1 MAETKHHNRAVTL
14 KSYVGKGNIPNES
27 HIEIVDKGYPD
38 LKDGE
43 VRLQTLYIS
52 VDPYFRG
59 KMNSEKSYTSPFT
72 LGESI
77 SGSGV
82 GKVIE
87 TKNHDYHVGDII
99 TSQKQLAYP
108 FQEFVV
114 FDAEGIKQ
122 YKKLDASFPK
132 HLVPATIGWL
142 GMPGLTAY
150 FGILEKAK
158 SSPGQALVVSGAA
171 GAVGSIAGQVGKIAG
186 LKVLGI
192 VGNQEK
198 VDYVKQLGF
207 DHAIIYKGK
216 SRDELSKEIA
226 SIFPDG
232 VDVYFDNVGGVVSDA
247 VILNMKE
254 GGRVPICGQI
264 SSYNQLGI
272 TDQLSDEIAEVVNKK
287 KLERGWFLVFNFKDK
302 FDHAWTELV
311 NWEKEGKIKCR
322 ETHYT
327 GIDSFL
333 KAFLGLF
340 SGDNVGKA
348 IVDISPL

>member
-1 MAETKHHNRAVTL
+1 MAESKHHNRAVTL
-14 KSYVGKGNIPNES
+14 KSYVGKGNTPNES
-27 HIEIVDKGYPD
+27 HFEFLDKGYPD

-59 KMNSEKSYTSPFT
+59 RMNEDKSYAPPFT
-72 LGESI
+72 LGEPI
-77 SGSGV
+77 TGSGV

-87 TKNHDYHVGDII
+87 TKNPDYHVGDII
-99 TSQKQLAYP
+99 TSQKELAYK

-114 FDAEGIKQ
+114 FDAQKIKE

-132 HLVPATIGWL
+132 HLVSATIGWL

-150 FGILEKAK
+150 FGLFEKAK

-171 GAVGSIAGQVGKIAG
+171 GAVGSIAGQIGKILG

-198 VDYVKQLGF
+198 VDYIKQLGY

-264 SSYNQLGI
+264 SNYDKLGI
-272 TDQLSDEIAEVVNKK
+272 ADKLSDDIQEVANKK
-287 KLERGWFLVFNFKDK
+287 KLERGWFMVFQFKDK
-302 FDHAWTELV
+302 FDHAWNELV
-311 NWEKEGKIKCR
+311 KWEKEGKVKCR
-322 ETHYT
+322 ETHYS
-327 GIDSFL
+327 GIDSFV

-348 IVDISPL
+348 IIDISPL